1 MFTFNRHKSEK
12 EERFTHI
19 VDTYREPVYWFIR
32 RRVVSHDDADDVTQ
46 EVFIRIYKN
55 IDSLKD
61 SAAEKAWIF
70 KIAANECNRFLTQKY
85 QTTELTEEISNR
97 LMESEYVD
105 YDDAMQVKFQKAL
118 QTLSEKQR
126 NVFEL
131 RYYEEMP
138 YEQIAT
144 ALNSEVATLKATY
157 YVAKQKITDYILNK

>member
-19 VDTYREPVYWFIR
+19 VGTYREPVYWFIR

-85 QTTELTEEISNR
+85 QTAELTEEISNR